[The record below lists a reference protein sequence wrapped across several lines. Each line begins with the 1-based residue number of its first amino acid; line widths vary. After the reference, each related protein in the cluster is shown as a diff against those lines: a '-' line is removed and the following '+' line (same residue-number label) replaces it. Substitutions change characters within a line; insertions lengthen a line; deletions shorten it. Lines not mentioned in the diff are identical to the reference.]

1 MRGAEK
7 LRDMVEDWI
16 ILELEKA
23 GIIKV
28 NKANETKGK
37 ISSLVAEVAFTE
49 DFISRLAWALTQ
61 YCSVHKSIDR
71 FREIVA
77 QTVREMLRKEGDV
90 SKYVSLAFTILEA
103 SNIKQ
108 EVLEQK
114 LMRAGYIA
122 AK

>member
-28 NKANETKGK
+28 NKANETKGE

>member
-1 MRGAEK
+1 
-7 LRDMVEDWI
+7 MVEDWI

-28 NKANETKGK
+28 NKANETKGE